1 MFDQLFADVK
11 DRAYR
16 SLIEILIM
24 KLAGFLVAVINALNK
39 DPTYEVCFFFW

>member
-11 DRAYR
+11 DRAYW

-24 KLAGFLVAVINALNK
+24 KLAGFLVAIINAHNK
-39 DPTYEVCFFFW
+39 NSTYEVCFFFW